1 MERQSED
8 VMKYSRIVTVIL
20 CLSLT
25 ACGGE
30 AKKTNKNL
38 LTVGP
43 RSSSTTLYYSG
54 IIQPMQTI
62 VVPSPADGVVIDMP
76 FQYGETVKAGQL
88 LFTISSTKFLAD
100 YKTALMAYIKAKSEF
115 NNGQTQLSEAEFL
128 HKNELISDD
137 DFKSKQ
143 SNFYSARLA
152 LLQAKDTLENLLQ
165 QLNIKDVDVYKLTIA
180 DIDKVTQA
188 LHLQN
193 SADTL
198 EHLRITAPANGVV
211 LSQSKGEEESKKI
224 TKGDAVKQGD
234 VLAVIGDMNGLSAR
248 IKVNELTVNQLK
260 VGQKVKITG
269 IAFPDHTLA
278 GEIKRVDRQ
287 GEVSPGGLPTFAV
300 QVIVPNLSKD
310 QQKEI
315 HVGMSAKVEIN
326 IESEAQILVPFA
338 AISERNGQAYV
349 KIQDEKSKKIREVW
363 VKTGKTTVD
372 SVVILAGLN
381 AGDNVV
387 LPH

>member
-1 MERQSED
+1 MERKGED
-8 VMKYSRIVTVIL
+8 VMKYYQIIALVLFLFMTGCSD
-20 CLSLT
+20 
-25 ACGGE
+25 E
-30 AKKTNKNL
+30 AKKTNKNIIK
-38 LTVGP
+38 VGP
-43 RSSSTTLYYSG
+43 QSANTTLYYSG
-54 IIQPMQTI
+54 IIQPLQTI

-76 FQYGETVKAGQL
+76 FQYGETIKAGQL
-88 LFTISSTKFLAD
+88 LFMLSSAKFLAD

-165 QLNIKDVDVYKLTIA
+165 QLNIKDIDVYKLTIA

-188 LHLQN
+188 LHLKSN
-193 SADTL
+193 TETL

-211 LSQSKGEEESKKI
+211 LSQSKGEEDNKKI
-224 TKGDAVKQGD
+224 TKGDTVKQGD
-234 VLAVIGDMNGLSAR
+234 VLAVIGDMNGLSVR

-260 VGQKVKITG
+260 VGQKVKVTG

-300 QVIVPNLSKD
+300 QVVVPVLSKE

-326 IESEAQILVPFA
+326 IESEAQILVPLA
-338 AISERNGQAYV
+338 AINEKNGQAYV
-349 KIQDEKSKKIREVW
+349 KIQDEKGQKIREVG

-372 SVVILAGLN
+372 SVVILAGLK